1 MTKLKSNNPYR
12 EGNEMTTVS
21 VDRRALL
28 CGLGVAGFSAAL
40 PAFARSQ
47 PLVQVVK
54 DPDCGCCGA
63 WINIMSADGFQMEV
77 HEAPYEALVRLK
89 EQLGI
94 SEDMA
99 SCHTA
104 QVGGYVIEGHVP
116 PRDVRR
122 LLSEQPEA
130 IGLSVPGMPWGSP
143 GMGPDS
149 ERDTYSVFLI
159 LKDGTTEV
167 FTHYE
172 AH

>member
-1 MTKLKSNNPYR
+1 MKTALI
-12 EGNEMTTVS
+12 
-21 VDRRALL
+21 DRRMLL
-28 CGLGVAGFSAAL
+28 RGLGVAGFSAAL

-47 PLVQVVK
+47 PLVHVVK

-63 WINIMSADGFQMEV
+63 WINIMSAEGFQMKV
-77 HEAPYEALVRLK
+77 RNAPYETLVSLK
-89 EQLGI
+89 KQNGI
-94 SEDMA
+94 SNEMA

-104 QVGGYVIEGHVP
+104 QVDGYIIEGHVP
-116 PRDVRR
+116 PNDVRR
-122 LLSEQPEA
+122 LLREQPDA
-130 IGLSVPGMPWGSP
+130 IGLSVPGMPLGSP

-159 LKDGTTEV
+159 LKDGATEV